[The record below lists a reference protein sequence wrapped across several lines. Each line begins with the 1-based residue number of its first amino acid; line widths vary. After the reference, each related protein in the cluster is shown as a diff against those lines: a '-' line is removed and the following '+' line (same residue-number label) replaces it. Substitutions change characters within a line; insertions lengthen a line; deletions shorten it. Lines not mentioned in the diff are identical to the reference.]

1 METTNGML
9 AISQIMSEMN
19 QAESEWRD
27 WDKDYSEGPWDKE
40 SWSDDWDDSHN
51 RQLYIIQHN

>member
-51 RQLYIIQHN
+51 R